1 MDIEVTQNT
10 QNHDTRKKRI
20 PCRRE
25 LLVISL
31 QKFYNNQEGIDEI
44 VKILCGESQVSLR
57 LIDWFVTN
65 YAKKYNTHY
74 DLMGQ
79 DFLVYLNYKSQLKA
93 YSKKLF
99 DPFCRRERIQF
110 QCANYSPFITTI
122 GQLNFFRWAY
132 EKKIIQYIQANYD
145 AIVREEKQARYQG
158 TQSSTGSNSSSGT
171 LVSTESTAVESLQTL
186 SSANSN
192 SSTRSRRRR
201 TEKIAPNN
209 KMIQHHN
216 MEIRLSFD

>member
-1 MDIEVTQNT
+1 MDIDVIQQIQQTSNE
-10 QNHDTRKKRI
+10 TRKKRI

-25 LLVISL
+25 LLIINL
-31 QKFYNNQEGIDEI
+31 QRFYNTQPNVDQII
-44 VKILCGESQVSLR
+44 KILCGEATISLR

-65 YAKKYNTHY
+65 YSKKYNTHY
-74 DLMGQ
+74 DLNGQ

-110 QCANYSPFITTI
+110 QCADQTPFITTI
-122 GQLNFFRWAY
+122 GQLNFFRWAF
-132 EKKIIQYIQANYD
+132 EKQIIKYIQDNYD

-158 TQSSTGSNSSSGT
+158 TQSSTGSNDSVHSANTS
-171 LVSTESTAVESLQTL
+171 AVESYQTL
-186 SSANSN
+186 SSG

-201 TEKIAPNN
+201 TEKIQNNN

-216 MEIRLSFD
+216 MEIKLSFD